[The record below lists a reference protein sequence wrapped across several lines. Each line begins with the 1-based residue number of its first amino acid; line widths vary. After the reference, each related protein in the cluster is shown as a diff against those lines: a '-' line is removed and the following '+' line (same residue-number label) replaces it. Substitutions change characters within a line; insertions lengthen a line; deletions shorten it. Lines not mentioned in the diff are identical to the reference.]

1 MYNWSRQFH
10 LGLFV
15 FIVAFFSSC
24 TDDSSS
30 SSSGG
35 GDDSIVPIAKKTIKG
50 VSQKGPFVKGTSVT
64 VQELEGENLTQ
75 TGKSFKGKISND
87 KGEFSVSSVS
97 LVSQYA
103 LLEANGFY
111 RNEITGKKSSSQ
123 ITLNALVDLSDR
135 EKVNINL
142 LTHLEYERA
151 IYLTEQGLDVDSA
164 KKQAEYEVFNAFGID
179 GDFEQSVDL
188 DILSSGEG
196 NAALLAMSILMQGNL
211 SESELSERL
220 ANFASDIEKDGS
232 WDDDSTKARI
242 ADWAREQ
249 DLSGG
254 FSLIRENIEKWKIG
268 VVPDFEQY
276 VSDYW
281 YENYGIGKCDDE
293 HEGEI
298 AKNLN
303 KLSDSYGS
311 LERFICRDGA
321 WIEASDYEKDT
332 YGWKSGKEGETRKG
346 DVTETMYIYDGENAA
361 WHDTPNYD
369 CSVSEGVVVV
379 YPKGGETFKVGDIVK
394 VVYGASPDLAGPQFI
409 FRYRATDDDTG
420 EILVDTSAGERD
432 PDGKTCYEQEVIL
445 DASLVRP
452 STEAFIQVIPYV
464 KTKSNGKS
472 GKFTVTQ

>member
-1 MYNWSRQFH
+1 MHNWSRQFH

-142 LTHLEYERA
+142 LTHLENERA

-196 NAALLAMSILMQGNL
+196 NAALLAMSSSDLCNLRLETGSKTTSRSIGNRWKK
-211 SESELSERL
+211 ESPGGLL
-220 ANFASDIEKDGS
+220 ASD
-232 WDDDSTKARI
+232 
-242 ADWAREQ
+242 
-249 DLSGG
+249 
-254 FSLIRENIEKWKIG
+254 
-268 VVPDFEQY
+268 
-276 VSDYW
+276 
-281 YENYGIGKCDDE
+281 
-293 HEGEI
+293 
-298 AKNLN
+298 
-303 KLSDSYGS
+303 
-311 LERFICRDGA
+311 
-321 WIEASDYEKDT
+321 
-332 YGWKSGKEGETRKG
+332 
-346 DVTETMYIYDGENAA
+346 
-361 WHDTPNYD
+361 
-369 CSVSEGVVVV
+369 
-379 YPKGGETFKVGDIVK
+379 
-394 VVYGASPDLAGPQFI
+394 
-409 FRYRATDDDTG
+409 
-420 EILVDTSAGERD
+420 
-432 PDGKTCYEQEVIL
+432 
-445 DASLVRP
+445 
-452 STEAFIQVIPYV
+452 
-464 KTKSNGKS
+464 TKSHLADVRVRLLAPGAYCGAQRQLMRS
-472 GKFTVTQ
+472 